1 MKERSGCR
9 SLLPALTRSPVSA
22 ACPMQTCFTSIA
34 DATENCKERSCFSFL
49 TRASMKLIF
58 ILGTSGTRWPAFL
71 SIKVWHYAANLAV
84 SLSKGLL
91 FPPDLSLTLFWHV
104 NMSSWL
110 SAWCHA
116 MTQAAPLIWHIKADT
131 LTGDVKTAFVTSKAW
146 QHIFRCL
153 SGWKLSDF
161 WLYTTLYLTDRE

>member
-1 MKERSGCR
+1 MLNVATHTGVFHSAMLSACSALYSCDQVDHRHSVLASVSYSQIRRDRVKERSGCR

-110 SAWCHA
+110 SA
-116 MTQAAPLIWHIKADT
+116 
-131 LTGDVKTAFVTSKAW
+131 
-146 QHIFRCL
+146 
-153 SGWKLSDF
+153 
-161 WLYTTLYLTDRE
+161 

>member
-116 MTQAAPLIWHIKADT
+116 TSDTSRLTLWLVMSKLPLSPPKLDSTFSDVFLDESYPISDYIPHST
-131 LTGDVKTAFVTSKAW
+131 LQIENNF
-146 QHIFRCL
+146 C
-153 SGWKLSDF
+153 SGP
-161 WLYTTLYLTDRE
+161 

>member
-91 FPPDLSLTLFWHV
+91 FPPDLSLTLFLTCQHV
-104 NMSSWL
+104 ILAICLVS
-110 SAWCHA
+110 CH
-116 MTQAAPLIWHIKADT
+116 D
-131 LTGDVKTAFVTSKAW
+131 
-146 QHIFRCL
+146 
-153 SGWKLSDF
+153 SGGPA
-161 WLYTTLYLTDRE
+161 YLTHQGWHFDWWCQNCLCRLQSLTAHFQMSFWMKVIRFLIIYHTLPYR